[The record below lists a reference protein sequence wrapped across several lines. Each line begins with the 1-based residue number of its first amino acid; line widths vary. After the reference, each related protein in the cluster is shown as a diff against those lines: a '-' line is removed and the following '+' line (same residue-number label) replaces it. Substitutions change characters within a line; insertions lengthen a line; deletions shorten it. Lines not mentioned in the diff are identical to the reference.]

1 MSVMSPALA
10 TEPDEPRVQ
19 RRSAWRRVARWVFGL
34 AFATWSLLLVA
45 WLSLHWFI
53 LPHIERWRAP
63 IEARASHALGV
74 SVKIGRI
81 DVRSSGWVPGF
92 ELRDVVLLDAAGR
105 TALRLPRIV
114 AALSPRSLV
123 ALDLRFEQ
131 LLVEAPQ
138 LEVRR
143 DAQGRI
149 RVAGLDFGG
158 NGASDDGSDAADWFF
173 RQSEFVVRGGA
184 IRWVDE
190 QRPAPPLELTGVDFV
205 VRNGL
210 REHDIRLDA
219 TPGPDWGD
227 RFTVEGRFTQPLLSR
242 GGDWRRW
249 SGSAYVN
256 LPRADLRELRE
267 RVQLPFELSE
277 GNGALRAWFELAEGE
292 PRAATLDLALREVRL
307 RLAPDVEPLVFE
319 QVQGRLEGQRDDA
332 GVTLALKRFG
342 FVTGDG
348 IRWPAGDL
356 SFALRQKPGEPAEG
370 GSLSAQRLD
379 AGLIAQIATRVPI
392 GAPLRKL
399 LADLNPRGVA
409 TDIAAEW
416 DGPVDAPSRY
426 RATGL
431 LTGVALASRAAPEP
445 DDPGRPGLENASIEL
460 HANERGGDAR
470 IAIDQ
475 GAVELPGV
483 FAEPRVVLDQ
493 FSAHLAWRIDPP
505 RRGEAEPRLTVQ
517 LKDVKFAN
525 PDAHG
530 TLSATW
536 NSGEPADTPHGG
548 RFPGRIEL
556 DGTLADG
563 AGVRIARYL
572 PLGVPEATRRYV
584 EGAVRAGTVKT
595 ATFRVKGHVREFPFQ
610 RPRQDGEF
618 RIDGTAEDGVFAFVP
633 DDPQWPALTRVSG
646 ELVIDRSSLEIR
658 NARAASG
665 AVDWS
670 QVQGGIRNFGDKPML
685 TLDGT
690 ARGPLADMLRIVNST
705 PIGGWIGHSLA
716 ASTASGPAE
725 LKLALGIPLSQV
737 SATTVKGSLALPGND
752 LRVMTDTPVLANAK
766 GRVDFTQKGFA
777 VLGASARVL
786 GGDAAFEGGTQADDT
801 IRFSGGGTATAD
813 GLRRATELGPVARVA
828 TLASGQAAYRVTL
841 AFAKGRPQL
850 LVTSSLAGVAIDLP
864 APLGKAAAQPLEL
877 RYQTQAVDEGVA
889 PGVARESLR
898 LDVGNGLLQ
907 AAYLRESAGDASRVL
922 RGGIGVQAPAP
933 TPAAGVSASIA
944 VQQLDVDAWEQV
956 YERVFGHAAA
966 APSIAVSAGASAAAA
981 GGAGAAAAD
990 PHEDFVPDAVGLRAQ
1005 ELRWGSQR
1013 LSAVLIGASE
1023 ENGLW
1028 RANVNADQLDGYV
1041 EFRPPRRRAATNP
1054 GRVYARLSRLSI
1066 PKTEGD
1072 QQVESLLDEP
1082 PTAVPG
1088 LDIVVDD
1095 FELHGKRLG
1104 RVEIQAANRTHREPG
1119 KEPVREWRLDKLD
1132 FTVPEAT
1139 FAATGVWAAAQAGVR
1154 RRASI
1159 DFKLNVSDSG
1169 ALLER
1174 MGAGKALRGGK
1185 GQVSGQVAWTGSP
1198 FSPDFPSLAGQVN
1211 LSMEAGQFLKA
1222 EPGAAR
1228 LLSVLSLQSLPRR
1241 LTLDFRDLF
1250 EEGFAFDNVSGDVKI
1265 EQGVAH
1271 TNNLRMRAPAAVV
1284 LMEGSAD
1291 LARETQDLRVVV
1303 VPEINAGTA
1312 SLAYALINPAVGIG
1326 TFLAQYFL
1334 RRPISEAST
1343 REFHV
1348 SGTWDDPKV
1357 ERVERKRTASA
1368 AAAGE
1373 AAAPAASSPNQ

>member
-1 MSVMSPALA
+1 MSVMSTALA
-10 TEPDEPRVQ
+10 TEPDEPRVP
-19 RRSAWRRVARWVFGL
+19 RRSAWRRVARWALGL

-74 SVKIGRI
+74 TVKIGRI

-92 ELRDVVLLDAAGR
+92 ELRDVMLLDAAGH
-105 TALRLPRIV
+105 TALSLPRIV
-114 AALSPRSLV
+114 AALSPRSLLG
-123 ALDLRFEQ
+123 LDLRFEQ
-131 LLVEAPQ
+131 LLIEAPQ

-143 DAQGRI
+143 DAQGHL

-158 NGASDDGSDAADWFF
+158 SGASDGGSDAADWFF

-190 QRPAPPLELTGVDFV
+190 QRPASPLELTGVDFV

-210 REHDIRLDA
+210 RQHDMRLDA

-227 RFTVEGRFTQPLLSR
+227 RFTLEGRFTQPLLARS
-242 GGDWRRW
+242 GDWRRW

-267 RVQLPFELSE
+267 RVRLPFELSE

-292 PRAATLDLALREVRL
+292 PRSATLDLALREVRL
-307 RLAPDVEPLVFE
+307 RLAPEVEPLAFE
-319 QVQGRLEGQRDDA
+319 QVQGRLEGQHDDA
-332 GVTLALKRFG
+332 GFTLALKRFG

-356 SFALRQKPGEPAEG
+356 AFALRQKPGEPAEG
-370 GSLSAQRLD
+370 GSFSAQRLD

-416 DGPVDAPSRY
+416 DGAIDAPTHY

-431 LTGVALASRAAPEP
+431 LTGVSLASRAAPDP

-460 HANERGGDAR
+460 HASERGGDAR

-483 FAEPRVVLDQ
+483 FAEPRVPLDV
-493 FSAHLAWRIDPP
+493 FGARLAWKIDPP
-505 RRGEAEPRLTVQ
+505 QRGEAEPRLTVQ
-517 LKDVKFAN
+517 LKDVRFAN

-536 NSGEPADTPHGG
+536 TSGDPADKVHGG

-563 AGVRIARYL
+563 AAVRIPRYL
-572 PLGVPEATRRYV
+572 PLGVPEVTRRYL
-584 EGAVRAGTVKT
+584 EGAVRGGTVRT
-595 ATFRVKGHVREFPFQ
+595 ASFRVKGHVREFPFQ

-665 AVDWS
+665 AVEWS
-670 QVQGGIRNFGDKPML
+670 QVQGGIRNFGDKPAL
-685 TLDGT
+685 NLDGM
-690 ARGPLADMLRIVNST
+690 ARGPLAEMVRIVNTT
-705 PIGGWIGHSLA
+705 PIGGWIGRSLA

-725 LKLALGIPLSQV
+725 LGLALAIPLSQV
-737 SATTVKGSLALPGND
+737 SATTVKGSLALLGND
-752 LRVMTDTPVLANAK
+752 VRMMSDTPLLANAK

-777 VLGASARVL
+777 VVGASARVF
-786 GGDAAFEGGTQADDT
+786 GGDATFEGGMQADDT
-801 IRFSGGGTATAD
+801 IRFSGGGIATVE
-813 GLRRATELGPVARVA
+813 GLRRATELGPVARLA

-850 LVTSSLAGVAIDLP
+850 LVTTNLAGVAIDLP
-864 APLGKAAAQPLEL
+864 APLGKAAPTPLEL
-877 RYQTQAVDEGVA
+877 RYQTQAADEPA
-889 PGVARESLR
+889 PPNATRESVR

-907 AAYLRESAGDASRVL
+907 AAYVRESAGDASRVV

-933 TPAAGVSASIA
+933 TPAAGVTASIA

-956 YERVFGHAAA
+956 YEHLFGHAAA
-966 APSIAVSAGASAAAA
+966 ASSGAASAAAV
-981 GGAGAAAAD
+981 GGSGTASAD

-1005 ELRWGSQR
+1005 DLRWGSQR
-1013 LSAVLIGASE
+1013 LSAVLVGASE

-1028 RANVNADQLDGYV
+1028 RANVSADQLDGYL
-1041 EFRPPRRRAATNP
+1041 EFRPARRRAATNP
-1054 GRVYARLSRLSI
+1054 GRIYARLSRLSI
-1066 PKTEGD
+1066 PKSEGD

-1119 KEPVREWRLDKLD
+1119 KDPVREWRLDKLD

-1154 RRASI
+1154 RRASM

-1185 GQVSGQVAWTGSP
+1185 GQVAGQVSWTGSP
-1198 FSPDFPSLAGQVN
+1198 FSPDFASLAGQVN
-1211 LSMEAGQFLKA
+1211 VAMEAGQFLKA

-1250 EEGFAFDNVSGDVKI
+1250 EEGFAFDNVTGDVSI

-1291 LARETQDLRVVV
+1291 LAHETQDLRVVV

-1334 RRPISEAST
+1334 RRPLSEAST

-1348 SGTWDDPKV
+1348 SGTWDEPKV

-1368 AAAGE
+1368 SATGE
-1373 AAAPAASSPNQ
+1373 GAAPAASSPNQ